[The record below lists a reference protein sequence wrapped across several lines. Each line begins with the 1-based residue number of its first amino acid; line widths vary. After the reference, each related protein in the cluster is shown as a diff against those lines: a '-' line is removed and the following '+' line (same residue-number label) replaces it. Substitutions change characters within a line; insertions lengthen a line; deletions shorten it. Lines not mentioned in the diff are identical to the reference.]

1 MRVFPPFL
9 TSLKSHSK
17 RDQLAFKMFFYEMIC
32 FMLAYIRF
40 AIKTLEVVY
49 GVSGFLFSIS
59 IIARS
64 LANSELNM
72 NILLLPGEL
81 YGREPGTSI

>member
-1 MRVFPPFL
+1 
-9 TSLKSHSK
+9 
-17 RDQLAFKMFFYEMIC
+17 
-32 FMLAYIRF
+32 MLAYIRF

-49 GVSGFLFSIS
+49 GVSGFRFSIS

-64 LANSELNM
+64 LADSELNI